1 MADLR
6 FAQIAAYFARP
17 EHHRDDDRTN
27 VSLDELAAARPHLPA
42 AAQRVVDALLTDSG
56 SRGAVRGL
64 EREGR
69 INDRQ
74 ISLRDLYAMARGT
87 SYSGGDNSAKRSTV
101 VGALAEANRRL
112 RRLDDTSRLP
122 REAVARVGDTTYVID
137 AGRIYAR
144 HASGA
149 SERLPDSADVRALVS
164 YRGQLVAMQNDGDI
178 FLWGAKQREWLSIGS
193 NGVQL
198 LTDGDSLVAR
208 TDNNQLW
215 VYRGTP
221 GDWEITLT
229 PMSAVGANGQPTI
242 NMVPMVSGRE
252 IAFTDSGMRDVV
264 NIANR
269 ADGAIVIKLASGENR
284 VFAR

>member
-17 EHHRDDDRTN
+17 EHHRDDDRRN

-56 SRGAVRGL
+56 ARGAVRGL

-122 REAVARVGDTTYVID
+122 REAVARVGYTTYVID
-137 AGRIYAR
+137 AGHIYAR

-193 NGVQL
+193 DGVQL

-242 NMVPMVSGRE
+242 NMVPMVAGRE
-252 IAFTDSGMRDVV
+252 FAFTDSGMRDVV